1 VLLTYTANN
10 TSVGNLWQVIQDYTQ
25 NSEATFQSEIPNFV
39 QLAEERVYN
48 SVQLPAL
55 RKSVTGGLTVG
66 NQYLTLPVDYL
77 NTFSLSTID
86 PVTGNQSFLIDKD
99 VEFIREAYP
108 GVTVTATPKYFAQFD
123 YQTFIVGPTP
133 DQSYAV
139 ELHYGYY
146 PPSIVTVGNS
156 WVGEN
161 FAEVL
166 LYGALREAYVFMKG
180 EADVTQMY
188 ESKYQESMGLLKQ
201 FIDGKLRRTTFRD
214 GQVRV
219 PVK

>member
-1 VLLTYTANN
+1 MLLTYTANN

-25 NSEATFQSEIPNFV
+25 NQEATFVSEIPNFV
-39 QLAEERVYN
+39 ELAEERIYN

-55 RKSVTGGLTVG
+55 RKSVTGGLTGG
-66 NQYLTLPVDYL
+66 NQYLTLPADYL
-77 NTFSLSTID
+77 STMALSIID
-86 PVTGNQSFLIDKD
+86 SSGNQSFLIDKD

-108 GVTVTATPKYFAQFD
+108 GVAATATPKYFGQFD

-133 DQSYAV
+133 DQSYNV
-139 ELHYGYY
+139 ELHYNYY

-180 EADVTQMY
+180 EADVIQMY
-188 ESKYQESMGLLKQ
+188 EGNYQEALALLKQ
-201 FIDGKLRRTTFRD
+201 LSDGKLRRTTFRD